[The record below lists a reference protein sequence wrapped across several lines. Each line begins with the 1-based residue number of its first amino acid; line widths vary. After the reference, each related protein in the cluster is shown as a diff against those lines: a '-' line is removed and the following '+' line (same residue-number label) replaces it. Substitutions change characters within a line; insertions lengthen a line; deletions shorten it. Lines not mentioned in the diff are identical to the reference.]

1 MGCAGGK
8 SFSVPHIQYLEAYGE
23 YILFPCMDHGAAWGG
38 RFFMDLDLAAYVKHS
53 WALAALNFLVSKSSS
68 METLQLH
75 QVLYLFHFQPLPS
88 IDLRNFVVKN
98 KMDIDHLGLN
108 NDPSVSIAF
117 SWSNLQLHGWT
128 SMSVRGYSS
137 TAAKQWTII
146 SGRTQICCLLGY
158 IVCQTPSRCH

>member
-1 MGCAGGK
+1 
-8 SFSVPHIQYLEAYGE
+8 
-23 YILFPCMDHGAAWGG
+23 
-38 RFFMDLDLAAYVKHS
+38 MDLDLAAYVKHS

-108 NDPSVSIAF
+108 SDPSVSIAF
-117 SWSNLQLHGWT
+117 SWSNLQLHG
-128 SMSVRGYSS
+128 
-137 TAAKQWTII
+137 
-146 SGRTQICCLLGY
+146 
-158 IVCQTPSRCH
+158 